1 MEHAIIA
8 KDVHKTYRSGFLGRR
23 QTYALRG
30 IDLAVKK
37 GELFGLLGRNGAGKT
52 TLLNIFSCQL
62 LPDSGSVSILGTDIT
77 KHNYS
82 RVKTR
87 LNMCSGSPNFPWS
100 LTVEENLKFYAL
112 LYGKCGR
119 ECAKTTSYCLETFGL
134 QEYRKTRY
142 DQLSSGNKQKLAL
155 AKSLINDPE
164 VLFLD
169 EPTIGL
175 DVSMQSTVRSFIR
188 AYNERF
194 GASVLLTSHY
204 MEDVAAL
211 CPRVVVIDK
220 GRLIFDGALADLVRR
235 VRPDKRVVVKLS
247 KPVTRA
253 DLEPFGRLVSH
264 EDSQAVLQ
272 VPYGGL
278 PERVQRILALL
289 PVLDLS
295 VEDPPLEEVFREL
308 YRRSPGPSEAVPR

>member
-82 RVKTR
+82 RVKNR

-175 DVSMQSTVRSFIR
+175 DPDIAKKIR
-188 AYNERF
+188 TFVQTIHREQK
-194 GASVLLTSHY
+194 LTIILTTHY
-204 MEDVAAL
+204 MEEADFLCDRIAIIDRGKIVVNDSPANLKKLHNTNSLDDVFIKYTGNTI
-211 CPRVVVIDK
+211 RNI
-220 GRLIFDGALADLVRR
+220 
-235 VRPDKRVVVKLS
+235 
-247 KPVTRA
+247 
-253 DLEPFGRLVSH
+253 E
-264 EDSQAVLQ
+264 
-272 VPYGGL
+272 
-278 PERVQRILALL
+278 EREKIW
-289 PVLDLS
+289 
-295 VEDPPLEEVFREL
+295 
-308 YRRSPGPSEAVPR
+308 